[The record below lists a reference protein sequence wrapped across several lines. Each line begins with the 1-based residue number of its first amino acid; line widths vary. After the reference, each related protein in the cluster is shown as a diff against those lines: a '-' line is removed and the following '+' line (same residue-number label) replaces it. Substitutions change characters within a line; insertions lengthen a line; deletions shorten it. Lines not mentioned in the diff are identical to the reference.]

1 MFELTV
7 PWWELVL
14 RAAIMYIAL
23 IVLIRISGKR
33 QIGELSPFDLI
44 LLLIL
49 SEAVQNAMNAGEE
62 SVTGGLILVCT
73 LIGLNSFIGYITYK
87 SKKAEDIIE
96 GKPEILIRNGKL
108 IESVAEDAR
117 ITESEL
123 KSALRENGVFRIED
137 VKLAILENNG
147 SVTVQSND
155 DKSHSI
161 PSMLKKY
168 R

>member
-1 MFELTV
+1 MFALSV

-62 SVTGGLILVCT
+62 SVTGGLIVVCT
-73 LIGLNSFIGYITYK
+73 LLGLNSFIGYITYK

-108 IESVAEDAR
+108 IESVAEAAR

-123 KSALRENGVFRIED
+123 ESALRENGVFQIED

-147 SVTVQSND
+147 SVTVESYNEKPHATISQFQ
-155 DKSHSI
+155 
-161 PSMLKKY
+161 KY